1 MNVEIKTMSMRHYD
15 AVLSLWSSSPGV
27 FVQMPSDSRASI
39 GRYLRRN
46 RGLSLVAL
54 HGRKIVGALLVG
66 HDGRRGLLH
75 HLAVDSS
82 HRRQGVARQMV
93 DEATA
98 RLKAVGVGKIW
109 IVALASNAAGREFW
123 KSMGW
128 NEYAESIIAGKE
140 LR

>member
-1 MNVEIKTMSMRHYD
+1 M
-15 AVLSLWSSSPGV
+15 
-27 FVQMPSDSRASI
+27 
-39 GRYLRRN
+39 
-46 RGLSLVAL
+46 AL